1 MSTGT
6 VILFCVLSFVVA
18 LLIGGVVAFFLGVSH
33 RKRVAEAEIG
43 SAEDQAKKII
53 NEAYRSAQG
62 RSTQDPQRCRSGR
75 ERASQ

>member
-33 RKRVAEAEIG
+33 RKRVAEAEI
-43 SAEDQAKKII
+43 
-53 NEAYRSAQG
+53 RS
-62 RSTQDPQRCRSGR
+62 
-75 ERASQ
+75 

>member
-33 RKRVAEAEIG
+33 RKHVAEAEIG
-43 SAEDQAKKII
+43 SAEDQAKKDHQ
-53 NEAYRSAQG
+53 RSLPFR
-62 RSTQDPQRCRSGR
+62 RS
-75 ERASQ
+75 